1 MNTKFSI
8 FSLICLAAW
17 MVSTSSM
24 RNPNNPPT
32 GNTNAPG
39 ETTCAKSSCHGGGS
53 FTGSVAI
60 TGVPD
65 TVVANQSYS
74 VTLTETSNAVRAG
87 FQLTCLDN
95 ANAACGTLTAGT
107 GSNIGTGTASRKYA
121 RQSTP
126 KTMSNGSASWTFTWQ
141 APATASANTIKFY
154 FVGLA
159 ANGNGGT
166 AGDNV
171 LIGTRTV
178 QLKQLVASQE
188 PTLAE
193 QIKVYPVPAKSTL
206 YFDLGAATS
215 ATLRL
220 VNLDG
225 QQVLNTTIRSKEA
238 VPVSSLKAGQY
249 VAQIEVGQQMVSK
262 RVVLMQ

>member
-1 MNTKFSI
+1 MNVKFSI
-8 FSLICLAAW
+8 LFLTVFSAW
-17 MVSTSSM
+17 MISTSAT

-39 ETTCAKSSCHGGGS
+39 ETTCVKSGCHGGGS
-53 FTGSVAI
+53 YTGTVTI

-74 VTLTETSNAVRAG
+74 ITLKQASNSVRAG

-107 GSNIGTGTASRKYA
+107 GSSIGSGANSRKYA

-126 KTMSNGSASWTFTWQ
+126 KTMANGSASWTFTWK

-154 FVGLA
+154 YTGLA

-166 AGDNV
+166 SGDNV
-171 LIGTRTV
+171 FTGTHTV
-178 QLKQLVASQE
+178 LLKQLVANEE

-193 QIKVYPVPAKSTL
+193 SIKVFPVPAASTL
-206 YFDLGAATS
+206 YFDLGVATS
-215 ATLRL
+215 ANLRL
-220 VNLDG
+220 INLEG
-225 QQVLNTTIRSKEA
+225 QQVLSTTIRSKEA
-238 VPVSSLKAGQY
+238 VPVQSLKSGQY
-249 VAQIEVGQQMVSK
+249 VAQIEIGQQVVTK
-262 RVVLMQ
+262 RVILVH